1 VQKFVSSGIAA
12 LSLCLFGITPSMAQ
26 QQEPIK
32 IGAITSMTGALALT
46 GQAQREGYL
55 LSAKVINEKGGVK
68 GRPIQLLLEDDASN
82 PDTAVTKANLLLSTN
97 QVKALLGPS
106 ALGSTVAVGSVTAP
120 RNFPQIATSGIGVP
134 VERERQCVFH
144 MMPAQAVN
152 AAGLLAYATEAV
164 KAQRVAVL
172 HDSGFG
178 QAVMNALKDLAP
190 KYGVTFVAVEKYDMN
205 ATDMSAQT
213 AKVKAANP
221 DLVFAISASP
231 TPFRNLKQ
239 LRVTAPV
246 ITPLAAA
253 VYETVKAM
261 GDAAEGVVFA
271 EFLVAEDPRPSEKEF
286 VERFQAEYGKLPKN
300 FEAAAWESLRLI
312 TKVLNEV
319 GADAPDEKICAALRG
334 KHVGTHTDYDFS
346 QPDMTGLK
354 VSTFSYSQIHNGKFT
369 RLPFKAQDRF

>member
-1 VQKFVSSGIAA
+1 VRKHVVSIVAA
-12 LSLCLFGITPSMAQ
+12 LGLGLAGTSPSIAQ
-26 QQEPIK
+26 QQEPVR

-55 LSAKVINEKGGVK
+55 LAVKVVNEKGGVK
-68 GRPIQLLLEDDASN
+68 GRPIQLFLEDDASN
-82 PDTAVTKANLLLSTN
+82 PDTAVTKANLLLSTHK
-97 QVKALLGPS
+97 VKALLGPS
-106 ALGSTVAVGSVTAP
+106 ALASTVAVGSVTA
-120 RNFPQIATSGIGVP
+120 RSGFPQIATSGIGLP
-134 VERERQCVFH
+134 VERERKCIYH
-144 MMPAQAVN
+144 MMPPQGVN
-152 AAGLLAYATEAV
+152 AAGLLAYATEAM
-164 KAQRVAVL
+164 KAKRVAVL

-190 KYGVTFVAVEKYDMN
+190 KYGVTFVAVEKYDLT

-239 LRVTAPV
+239 LRVNATV
-246 ITPLAAA
+246 ITPIAAA

-261 GDAAEGVVFA
+261 GDSAEGVIFA
-271 EFLVAEDPRPSEKEF
+271 EYLVAEDPRPNEKEF
-286 VERFQAEYGKLPKN
+286 VERFRAEYGKLPKN
-300 FEAAAWESLRLI
+300 FEAAAWESVRLI

-319 GADAPDEKICAALRG
+319 GADATDEKICAAIRG
-334 KHVGTHTDYDFS
+334 KHTGTHTNYDFS
-346 QPDMTGLK
+346 EPDMTGLK
-354 VSTFSYSQIHNGKFT
+354 VSNFSYSQVRDGKFT